1 MNIYCC
7 GCEKKVKTVSEPLEK
22 DYQIAA
28 KIIEIIKRRGVSEC
42 DNIKLWDCAFEIIKE
57 VKSNE

>member
-1 MNIYCC
+1 MSNP
-7 GCEKKVKTVSEPLEK
+7 SEK
-22 DYQIAA
+22 DYETAA

-42 DNIKLWDCAFEIIKE
+42 DSIKLWDCAFEIIKE